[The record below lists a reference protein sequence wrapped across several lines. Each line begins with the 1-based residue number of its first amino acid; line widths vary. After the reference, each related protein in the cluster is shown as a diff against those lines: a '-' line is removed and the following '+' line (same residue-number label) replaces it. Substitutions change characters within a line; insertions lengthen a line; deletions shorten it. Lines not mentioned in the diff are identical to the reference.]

1 MALLAPHRRYP
12 WIRFIWSGLLLL
24 AFVVQPALAAIGE
37 IHELSHGSTTEHA
50 EFDEAGSATPSPE
63 DQDGGGE
70 ALHVLS
76 HFAHCCGHAPSAVFG
91 GTTTLLISSG
101 SIVPAEGLVALTL
114 RNPLEDVLRPPIHA

>member
-1 MALLAPHRRYP
+1 M
-12 WIRFIWSGLLLL
+12 L

-50 EFDEAGSATPSPE
+50 EFDEAGAATPSPE
-63 DQDGGGE
+63 DQGGGE

-91 GTTTLLISSG
+91 GTTTLLISCG
-101 SIVPAEGLVALTL
+101 SSAPAEGLVALKL
-114 RNPLEDVLRPPIHA
+114 RSPLEDVLRPPIQA